1 MKPKPTLSGGSSG
14 HGPPS
19 VTAGNARA
27 LKISGLL
34 TGVYFVI
41 ELWIGFS
48 TGSVSVIS
56 DAFHTFSAVGG
67 VLVALVAGYYAE
79 RPATDRAS
87 FGLIR
92 AEIVGAL
99 FNGLFLL
106 VMAAFVLWMGAM
118 RLRAPMEVETGPML
132 WAAAGGLVTEVIA
145 LRLLYA
151 RQKGN
156 LNMKGAFW
164 HVMQTFVG
172 SILIIVAALVIRFT
186 GFLAIDP
193 ILGMAFGLVLVW
205 ASWGIIRG
213 ALRILLQSVPDD
225 LDLAAV
231 KAAVEQISG
240 VAEAHHLHAWALTS
254 GKNVVSMHV
263 LVEDGT
269 DDQAVQRRAFT
280 LLRDDFDVYFSTVQV
295 ETACLE
301 REEAREIDTTWAVPE
316 SAAATPAEAASR
328 GSGDVTVGPAK
339 APKGLSDSS
348 RQDDF

>member
-1 MKPKPTLSGGSSG
+1 MNPSHASSGGSSG
-14 HGPPS
+14 HGPPT

-34 TGVYFVI
+34 TGVYFVV
-41 ELWIGFS
+41 ELGIGLW
-48 TGSVSVIS
+48 TGSVSVTS

-67 VLVALVAGYYAE
+67 VLVALVAGHYAE

-87 FGLIR
+87 YGLIR

-106 VMAAFVLWMGAM
+106 GMAVIVLWMGAM
-118 RLRAPMEVETGPML
+118 RLRDPMEVETGPML

-156 LNMKGAFW
+156 LNMQGAFW
-164 HVMQTFVG
+164 HVMQTFIG

-193 ILGMAFGLVLVW
+193 ILGMGFGLVLVW

-213 ALRILLQSVPDD
+213 ALRILLQAVPDD
-225 LDLAAV
+225 LDLGDV
-231 KAAVEQISG
+231 KARVEGLDG
-240 VAEAHHLHAWALTS
+240 VTEAHHLHAWALTS
-254 GKNVVSMHV
+254 GKNVVSLHV
-263 LVEDGT
+263 LVEEGT
-269 DDQAVQRRAFT
+269 DAQVLQRRVFE

-295 ETACLE
+295 ETTCLE
-301 REEAREIDTTWAVPE
+301 RGAAREIDATWTVPE
-316 SAAATPAEAASR
+316 ASVAMPTGAARRGSAPVLNGPAEPSAN
-328 GSGDVTVGPAK
+328 
-339 APKGLSDSS
+339 GLSDPS
-348 RQDDF
+348 R